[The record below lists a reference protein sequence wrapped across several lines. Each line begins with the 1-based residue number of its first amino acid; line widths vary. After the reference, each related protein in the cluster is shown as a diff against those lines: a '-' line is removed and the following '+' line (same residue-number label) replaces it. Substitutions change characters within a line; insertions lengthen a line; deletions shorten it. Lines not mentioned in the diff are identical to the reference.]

1 MFYILNASLLLTMH
15 NVNSSFCSNIHDF
28 NSTLWCVY
36 QFVHLNELVQ
46 QKQNGH
52 FDTRTLYYMVTLP
65 FYQDYERCFMCMY
78 KYGGLF
84 YL

>member
-1 MFYILNASLLLTMH
+1 MFYILNASLLLTMYY
-15 NVNSSFCSNIHDF
+15 VNSLFCSNIHDEWHF

-52 FDTRTLYYMVTLP
+52 FDTQHLVLYGNTAVLS
-65 FYQDYERCFMCMY
+65 R
-78 KYGGLF
+78 L
-84 YL
+84 